1 MAELTANKQHV
12 VLVVDDDRPV
22 ARMVAATLG
31 LEGYDVLVAHDGKEA
46 LERVEAESPD
56 VICLDLQMPVM
67 DGREFFRELRRRGV
81 LTPVVVLSAYGAE
94 AAQLELGADG
104 FVDKPFD
111 PDRLVSAIAET
122 IDFERAR

>member
-1 MAELTANKQHV
+1 MADVTTDKKPV

-31 LEGYDVLVAHDGKEA
+31 LEGYSVMVAHDGKEA
-46 LERVEAESPD
+46 LERVDAESPD

-94 AAQLELGADG
+94 SAQLELGADG

>member
-67 DGREFFRELRRRGV
+67 DGREFFQELRRRGV

-122 IDFERAR
+122 MEFERTG

>member
-1 MAELTANKQHV
+1 MTKQKQPV

-31 LEGYDVLVAHDGKEA
+31 LEGYGVLVAHDGKEA
-46 LERVEAESPD
+46 LDRVDAESPD

-67 DGREFFRELRRRGV
+67 DGREFYHELRRRGV

-104 FVDKPFD
+104 YVDKPFD
-111 PDRLVSAIAET
+111 PDQLVSAIAET
-122 IDFERAR
+122 VNFEKAE